1 MDNFVQIN
9 LNFEDF
15 SCYQLAE
22 ITELKLAGLKIN
34 YPVINIPYVFSE
46 IFYRIPDE
54 QRRKRNASLCQDLLN
69 EIFYAQED
77 RLDPDKVTKKELLS
91 ISVSDIELGGDQ
103 LVKKLTPP
111 PTHQKRKT
119 ERKRM
124 MSSCKYQALVS
135 SLDLRDPKMF
145 SIIIVIIELL

>member
-111 PTHQKRKT
+111 Y
-119 ERKRM
+119 
-124 MSSCKYQALVS
+124 SSKKKNGTQTDDVILQI
-135 SLDLRDPKMF
+135 PG
-145 SIIIVIIELL
+145 IGIVFGSP